1 MLHYAATNDKVSIS
15 YSGALKY
22 LKLIKFYYY
31 YYYII
36 VVVPHAPGRLDLDD
50 RGSLGL
56 INIIL

>member
-1 MLHYAATNDKVSIS
+1 MCYIMLRQMINIIFRCAEIFE
-15 YSGALKY
+15 
-22 LKLIKFYYY
+22 FYYY